1 MNPWAFAATAL
12 LLFCLAAATPLF
24 AERRLWISTATC
36 ALAFVGI
43 CAGLYMAQTRQLK
56 ILYGFIRGKAKGGSK
71 ERPRMGHATGKAVS
85 LEQEIEH
92 LLQAHSRQMES
103 EAAQQKYYE
112 LLLDHVDTGVVS
124 CEADGTIR
132 WMNHAAER
140 HIGMLRQVPEQWN
153 AMASGAAAVVP
164 FERHGATK
172 DFLLS
177 VTWFSLNG
185 RPQRL
190 FTLRDIRHV
199 LEQQEI
205 ASWKTLTRV
214 LTHEIMNSISP
225 ILSLTET
232 LTTAGYDRPG
242 QEEVSD
248 MQQALKVI
256 HRRSRGLLDF
266 VENYRKLTRLPAPQ
280 YTDIR
285 ADELFSDL
293 QRLFGDPRLVVDQP
307 YPDFTFR
314 ADRGQVEQLLINLLK
329 NARDASSATDRE
341 ISLSLRRDTDEVFI
355 SVQDH
360 GTGIPPEAQERV
372 FVPFY
377 TTKPDGSGIGLSL
390 CKQIA
395 FLHHGHLSLHSVVGK
410 GSCFTLCLP
419 RNA

>member
-1 MNPWAFAATAL
+1 
-12 LLFCLAAATPLF
+12 
-24 AERRLWISTATC
+24 
-36 ALAFVGI
+36 
-43 CAGLYMAQTRQLK
+43 
-56 ILYGFIRGKAKGGSK
+56 
-71 ERPRMGHATGKAVS
+71 MGHATGKAVS

-329 NARDASSATDRE
+329 NARDASSATDRKSAFRCAATPTRCSSVCRTTAPAFPRSARARLCPVLYHE
-341 ISLSLRRDTDEVFI
+341 ARWLGHRAEPVQANRLSPPRPPLPSLRRGQGQLLHPLPATQRLNIRPARKAVPDTKK
-355 SVQDH
+355 
-360 GTGIPPEAQERV
+360 T
-372 FVPFY
+372 
-377 TTKPDGSGIGLSL
+377 
-390 CKQIA
+390 
-395 FLHHGHLSLHSVVGK
+395 
-410 GSCFTLCLP
+410 
-419 RNA
+419 